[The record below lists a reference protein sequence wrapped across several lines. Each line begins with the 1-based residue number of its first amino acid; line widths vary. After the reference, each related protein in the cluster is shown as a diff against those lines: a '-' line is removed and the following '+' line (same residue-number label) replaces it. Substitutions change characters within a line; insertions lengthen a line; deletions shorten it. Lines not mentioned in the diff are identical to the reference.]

1 MDHQTKIKN
10 IQQKIQE
17 YQTQYPQRN
26 WEQKHKL
33 STLYLELVYWQLVE
47 EGEIKPDPLFFKVK
61 EFWGNLKKTYQTK
74 GKWPY
79 AELEA
84 FLTQQVPKYKEYL
97 ISFIQQETKPEYLKL
112 VQWLSKLTSKN
123 VSKIH

>member
-26 WEQKHKL
+26 WEQKNKL
-33 STLYLELVYWQLVE
+33 SALYLELVYWQLVE

-61 EFWGNLKKTYQTK
+61 EFWQNLKKVHQTK

-97 ISFIQQETKPEYLKL
+97 ISLIQQETKSEYLKL